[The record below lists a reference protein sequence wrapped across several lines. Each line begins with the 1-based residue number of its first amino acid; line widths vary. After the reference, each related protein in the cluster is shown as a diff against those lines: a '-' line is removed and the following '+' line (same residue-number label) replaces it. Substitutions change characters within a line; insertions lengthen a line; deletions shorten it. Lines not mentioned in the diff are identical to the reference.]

1 MRLKQGLT
9 LIELLVV
16 VFSMSIIL
24 GAVSSVVLTSFRHTD
39 RVKAS
44 RETSDRDARFEDR
57 LRQLLQSAYLSTNQA
72 DTSSFFLSGAESE
85 TTLGSNGTPGQ
96 LVFTALSDK
105 VPSEML
111 NSTDDFETVNQ
122 TYGPHGAITEVSLS
136 TSPVGEAPVQT
147 GLFYR
152 HQTPA
157 DGDSTQGGIETVF
170 DSDIDT
176 ISFEFFDGTD
186 WLTTWD
192 TQSQATPRLPAAV
205 RVTYTRSSDNSGR
218 VMVVRLIHSD
228 VTPDNPVE
236 QAPDGGQ
243 Q

>member
-1 MRLKQGLT
+1 MRLKHGLT

-72 DTSSFFLSGAESE
+72 DTSSFFLSGTESD
-85 TTLGSNGTPGQ
+85 TTPGQ

-111 NSTDDFETVNQ
+111 NSTDDFETINQ

-147 GLFYR
+147 GLFYL
-152 HQTPA
+152 
-157 DGDSTQGGIETVF
+157 
-170 DSDIDT
+170 
-176 ISFEFFDGTD
+176 SFLGSGYFRSIYLSE
-186 WLTTWD
+186 TTWGH
-192 TQSQATPRLPAAV
+192 A
-205 RVTYTRSSDNSGR
+205 
-218 VMVVRLIHSD
+218 
-228 VTPDNPVE
+228 
-236 QAPDGGQ
+236 
-243 Q
+243 